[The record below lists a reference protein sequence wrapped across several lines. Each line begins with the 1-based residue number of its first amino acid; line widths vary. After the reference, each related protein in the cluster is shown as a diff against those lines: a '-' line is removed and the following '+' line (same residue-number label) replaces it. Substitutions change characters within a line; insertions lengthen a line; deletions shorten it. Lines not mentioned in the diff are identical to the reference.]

1 MFKFQDTLVTQG
13 WEDER
18 ELSSVGELW
27 ILLLELHM
35 CFLKPVISLFSDSIN
50 YRDKVDVTM

>member
-18 ELSSVGELW
+18 ELSSVGELR
-27 ILLLELHM
+27 ILLLELYM
-35 CFLKPVISLFSDSIN
+35 CFPIPVISLFSNSIN
-50 YRDKVDVTM
+50 YRDKVDVAM